1 MCAGLVSARADQSSY
16 KTRSVL
22 LPAVKS
28 RRQNVV
34 FLLPAASLLVRF
46 RLPARLP
53 QRRPKKGVVNV

>member
-1 MCAGLVSARADQSSY
+1 MCAGLISARADQSSY

-34 FLLPAASLLVRF
+34 FLLPAASLLVGFASPHGSLSGDPR
-46 RLPARLP
+46 
-53 QRRPKKGVVNV
+53 KES